1 MTAVQGDSMKIQKIS
16 MSRRDILMGLAAGT
30 ILPVAGCAQNDALGR
45 SQLQLVSENQIMAL
59 SQQAWQDALQRE
71 RILRD
76 PGYNRRLQRVGAN
89 MVRATGMTG
98 LDWEFVVID
107 SDQVNAW
114 VLPNGK
120 VAFYRGILDIMEEDG
135 HIATVMGHEMG
146 HVAARHSAERASQQ
160 RASQIGMQIA
170 GALLQQQGVDFNQ
183 DMAAALG
190 AGVTYG
196 IIMPYSRQHEFEAD
210 RLGVDYMVSGGY
222 APHYATDFWLAMS
235 TRHQN
240 AGFEFLS
247 THPSDEARL
256 DAMRAHI
263 AARGYS

>member
-1 MTAVQGDSMKIQKIS
+1 MKIQKIS

-59 SQQAWQDALQRE
+59 SQAAWQDALQRE

-76 PGYNRRLQRVGAN
+76 PGYNRRLQRVGSN
-89 MVRATGMTG
+89 MVSATGMSN

-170 GALLQQQGVDFNQ
+170 GALLQQQGVDFNR

-210 RLGVDYMVSGGY
+210 RLGVDYMVSAGY
-222 APHYATDFWLAMS
+222 QPHHATDFWLAMS
-235 TRHQN
+235 SLHQDS
-240 AGFEFLS
+240 GFDFMS